1 MPSDLLKGM
10 SPSRAAARDGKAG
23 IPLQSSPMFCYNI
36 AMTENTLFYRCL
48 ALSAIIHAGL
58 MSALPYQILTYAPTQ
73 RPIEVAYVQSFGQE
87 KEKADI
93 SPEPVAQKEQRQTQP
108 PQISTP
114 EDRKSILKD
123 FLKTEIFRP
132 DRREDLPQQMNPAA
146 ESPKKKSVQTPNI
159 PGETFKSPEYKS
171 YYQIV
176 REKIRRQAYRNYRY
190 IQEGEVFLTF
200 TLTRSGELKEAH
212 VDKTKSV
219 EDEYLRRIALESVQQ
234 SSPFPEFPVKLQDKE
249 QLAFNVIISFEL
261 K

>member
-1 MPSDLLKGM
+1 
-10 SPSRAAARDGKAG
+10 
-23 IPLQSSPMFCYNI
+23 
-36 AMTENTLFYRCL
+36 MTENTLFYRCL

-58 MSALPYQILTYAPTQ
+58 LSVLPNRILTYAPTL
-73 RPIEVAYVQSFGQE
+73 RPIEVAYVQSFGRE
-87 KEKADI
+87 KESRDI
-93 SPEPVAQKEQRQTQP
+93 SPEPVAQKERIQP
-108 PQISTP
+108 PSPQIQAS
-114 EDRKSILKD
+114 EERKNILKD
-123 FLKTEIFRP
+123 FLKAEIFRP
-132 DRREDLPQQMNPAA
+132 EREEDLPQQMRPAA
-146 ESPKKKSVQTPNI
+146 EGPKKRSVQTPNI
-159 PGETFKSPEYKS
+159 PGEVFQTPEYKN

-200 TLTRSGELKEAH
+200 TLTRLGELREAH
-212 VDKTKSV
+212 VDKAKSV

>member
-1 MPSDLLKGM
+1 MI
-10 SPSRAAARDGKAG
+10 SRGRRAERRVGKMKFYPQCLNLSYNTG
-23 IPLQSSPMFCYNI
+23 KRYPFCLMKNH
-36 AMTENTLFYRCL
+36 LFAKCL
-48 ALSAIIHAGL
+48 CLSAVVHAGFL
-58 MSALPYQILTYAPTQ
+58 FVLPYQILTYAPTQ

>member
-1 MPSDLLKGM
+1 E
-10 SPSRAAARDGKAG
+10 AG

-58 MSALPYQILTYAPTQ
+58 LSVLPNRILTYAPTQ

-93 SPEPVAQKEQRQTQP
+93 SPEPVAPKERRQMP
-108 PQISTP
+108 PQQISTS
-114 EDRKSILKD
+114 EDSKNILKD
-123 FLKTEIFRP
+123 FLKTEIFQP
-132 DRREDLPQQMNPAA
+132 EQKTDLSAQMDPTAQN
-146 ESPKKKSVQTPNI
+146 PKKKSVQTPNI
-159 PGETFKSPEYKS
+159 PGETFNSPEYKN

-200 TLTRSGELKEAH
+200 TLARSGGLKEVH
-212 VDKTKSV
+212 VDSAKSV

-234 SSPFPEFPVKLQDKE
+234 SSPFPEFPIKLQDKE